1 MRISGGHCRYLI
13 LPAVSSLP
21 VSLLLLTPGRSRP
34 VLRAG
39 TALVL
44 AVLVHLSA
52 WQTLA
57 GIRLLLPRDERPT
70 RTIEA
75 TLLAPE
81 QTATPFSARR
91 SVVKAVSRRRRG
103 PLTWPLPLTAVD
115 LDRHE
120 GAAPERPAAPSPERR
135 VPKQA
140 APKAAPAA
148 AASGASAGVAAKAP
162 TMPGPATPAPGPT
175 APAPGSQAP
184 PPASV
189 AVAPNPTTSAPA
201 SAVPAP
207 SSVPPAPK
215 PAAPTSVA
223 TAAPTLPAVAAQIVP
238 AQTPAEPAPP
248 TAPAHAAV
256 QVVLPKSARFVYASS
271 GTVRVGG
278 FVLQARGRTTTRWQF
293 QGGRYKSDLSLDV
306 VNFSMSSQGQFDPD
320 FGLAPE
326 RFEMHRRNDVFTTL
340 FDWPNRRV
348 SFTDGNR
355 SSVAEPGSQDR
366 LSVQFQLSVLRQVY
380 PERFVRGGVMPITL
394 AGTNGVSHWTFTVT
408 GEDVVDSGIGRLRAL
423 RVLSNRTTETGDE
436 SLEVWISEKLDW
448 FPARIRMVD
457 KNRNVLDFVL
467 DQATID

>member
-1 MRISGGHCRYLI
+1 VRTSGGTCRYLI

-21 VSLLLLTPGRSRP
+21 LTPGGSSP
-34 VLRAG
+34 ALRAG
-39 TALVL
+39 AALAL

-57 GIRLLLPRDERPT
+57 GIRLLLPRAEPPT
-70 RTIEA
+70 RTMEA
-75 TLLAPE
+75 ALLAPE
-81 QTATPFSARR
+81 QTAAPFSARR
-91 SVVKAVSRRRRG
+91 SVVKAVSGRRRG

-120 GAAPERPAAPSPERR
+120 RAAPERPAAPPPERR

-140 APKAAPAA
+140 APKAAAP
-148 AASGASAGVAAKAP
+148 ASGASAAVAAGAP
-162 TMPGPATPAPGPT
+162 TTPGRATPAPSPT
-175 APAPGSQAP
+175 ASSSGPVQPLPGSVAPVPNPAASAPGSAAP
-184 PPASV
+184 GPSP
-189 AVAPNPTTSAPA
+189 VAPSPN
-201 SAVPAP
+201 
-207 SSVPPAPK
+207 
-215 PAAPTSVA
+215 PAALTSVA

-248 TAPAHAAV
+248 TGPARAAV
-256 QVVLPKSARFVYASS
+256 QVVLPKSARFVYDSS

-293 QGGRYKSDLSLDV
+293 QDGRYKSDLSLDV

-320 FGLAPE
+320 YGLAPE

-355 SSVAEPGSQDR
+355 SGIAEPGSQDR

-380 PERFVRGGVMPITL
+380 PERFVRGSVMPITL

>member
-1 MRISGGHCRYLI
+1 M
-13 LPAVSSLP
+13 
-21 VSLLLLTPGRSRP
+21 
-34 VLRAG
+34 
-39 TALVL
+39 ALAL

-57 GIRLLLPRDERPT
+57 GIRLLLPRAEPAT

-75 TLLAPE
+75 ALLAPE
-81 QTATPFSARR
+81 QTAAPFSARR
-91 SVVKAVSRRRRG
+91 SVVKAASGRRRG

-120 GAAPERPAAPSPERR
+120 RAAPERPSAPSLERR

-140 APKAAPAA
+140 APRAASAA
-148 AASGASAGVAAKAP
+148 AATAGSAGVAAAVP
-162 TMPGPATPAPGPT
+162 TMPRPAPPAQGPTASAPGPATPAPGSV
-175 APAPGSQAP
+175 APAPSPTASAP
-184 PPASV
+184 SSAAPAASSV
-189 AVAPNPTTSAPA
+189 A
-201 SAVPAP
+201 PAP
-207 SSVPPAPK
+207 S

-223 TAAPTLPAVAAQIVP
+223 TAAPILPAVAAHVAP
-238 AQTPAEPAPP
+238 AQTLAGAVPP
-248 TAPAHAAV
+248 TGPAHAAV
-256 QVVLPKSARFVYASS
+256 QVVLPKSARFVYESS
-271 GTVRVGG
+271 GTVRLGG

-293 QGGRYKSDLSLDV
+293 QDGRYKSDQSLDV
-306 VNFSMSSQGQFDPD
+306 VNFSMSSQGQFNPD
-320 FGLAPE
+320 YGLAPE

-355 SSVAEPGSQDR
+355 TGIAEPGSQDR

-380 PERFVRGGVMPITL
+380 PERFVRGSVMPITL

-457 KNRNVLDFVL
+457 KNRNILDFVL

>member
-1 MRISGGHCRYLI
+1 
-13 LPAVSSLP
+13 VSSQ
-21 VSLLLLTPGRSRP
+21 SLTPGRSGP
-34 VLRAG
+34 ALRAG
-39 TALVL
+39 AALAL

-57 GIRLLLPRDERPT
+57 GIRLLLPRGESPT

-75 TLLAPE
+75 ALLAPE
-81 QTATPFSARR
+81 QNAAPFSARR
-91 SVVKAVSRRRRG
+91 SVVKSATGRRRG
-103 PLTWPLPLTAVD
+103 PVTWPLPLTAVD

-120 GAAPERPAAPSPERR
+120 VAAPERAVAPSPERR

-140 APKAAPAA
+140 APKAAAA
-148 AASGASAGVAAKAP
+148 AASSGASAAVAATAP
-162 TMPGPATPAPGPT
+162 TMPSPATPAPRSTASAPGSEAPPPGSV
-175 APAPGSQAP
+175 APAP
-184 PPASV
+184 
-189 AVAPNPTTSAPA
+189 N
-201 SAVPAP
+201 
-207 SSVPPAPK
+207 

-223 TAAPTLPAVAAQIVP
+223 TVAPTLPAEAARIAP
-238 AQTPAEPAPP
+238 AQTPAAAAPL
-248 TAPAHAAV
+248 TGAAHAAV
-256 QVVLPKSARFVYASS
+256 QVVLPRSARFVYESS

-293 QGGRYKSDLSLDV
+293 QDGRYKSDLSLDV

-320 FGLAPE
+320 YGLAPE

-340 FDWPNRRV
+340 FDWPNRRI

-355 SSVAEPGSQDR
+355 SGIAEPGSQDR

-380 PERFVRGGVMPITL
+380 PERFVRGSVMPITL

-457 KNRNVLDFVL
+457 KNRNVLDFVV
-467 DQATID
+467 DQVTID